1 MMKNAIEVKNLS
13 KSYRDMKVVNDITFA
28 VREGELFAFLGPN
41 GAGKSTTVDCLST
54 LTKFDS
60 GEIKLAGLDMKTQAQ
75 AIKQK
80 IGIVFQEGL
89 LDKRLTVLENL
100 TLRAG
105 FYYHSKA
112 EVKGAVARAIEY
124 TEIKDLL
131 KQQYGKLSGGQRRR
145 VDIARALLNTPK
157 ILFLDEPTTGLDPQT
172 RQHIWETIQR
182 LQKEQG
188 MTIFLTTHYMA
199 EAAAADYVVILDHG
213 KIVAEGSPIS
223 LKEHYSYDRLKLYPK
238 KGQSL
243 DDMLNTLSL
252 KWKQETDHYE
262 VELTNTMNTMDA
274 IDIVEG
280 MRDRLQSFEVLHG
293 TMDDVFLNITGRRLR
308 E

>member
-1 MMKNAIEVKNLS
+1 MQNAIEVNKLS
-13 KSYRDMKVVNDITFA
+13 KSYGGLKVISDISFT

-54 LTKFDS
+54 LTRFDS
-60 GEIKLAGLDMKTQAQ
+60 GKIKLAGFDMKTEGQ

-89 LDKRLTVLENL
+89 LDRKLTVAENL

-105 FYYHSKA
+105 FYYQSKA
-112 EVKGAVARAIEY
+112 EIKEAVGRAIEY
-124 TEIKDLL
+124 TEIKNLL
-131 KQQYGKLSGGQRRR
+131 KRPYGKLSGGQRRR
-145 VDIARALLNTPK
+145 VDIARALVNTPK

-172 RQHIWETIQR
+172 RQHIWETIRR

-199 EAAAADYVVILDHG
+199 EAAAADYVVILDQG
-213 KIVAEGSPIS
+213 KIVAEGSPID
-223 LKEHYSYDRLKLYPK
+223 LKKRYSYDRLKLYPK
-238 KGQSL
+238 NKQSL
-243 DDMLNTLSL
+243 DSLLAGFPFKWTKAGDYYELALTDTL
-252 KWKQETDHYE
+252 
-262 VELTNTMNTMDA
+262 DA
-274 IDIVEG
+274 IAVVEKL
-280 MRDRLQSFEVLHG
+280 RDQLQDFEVLHG

>member
-1 MMKNAIEVKNLS
+1 MKNAIEVRNLS
-13 KSYRDMKVVNDITFA
+13 KSYGDLKVVNDISFV

-60 GEIKLAGLDMKTQAQ
+60 GEIKLSGLNMKTQAQ
-75 AIKQK
+75 EIKQR

-112 EVKGAVARAIEY
+112 EVKAAVARASEY
-124 TEIKDLL
+124 TEINDLL
-131 KQQYGKLSGGQRRR
+131 KRQYGKLSGGQRRR

-188 MTIFLTTHYMA
+188 ITIFLTTHYMA
-199 EAAAADYVVILDHG
+199 EASAADYVVILDHG

-223 LKEHYSYDRLKLYPK
+223 LKELYSYDRLKLYPK
-238 KGQSL
+238 KEQNL
-243 DDMLNTLSL
+243 DNILSSLSL
-252 KWKQETDHYE
+252 NWNKAADHYE
-262 VELTNTMNTMDA
+262 VELRNTMDA

-280 MRDRLQSFEVLHG
+280 MRDQLQSFEVLHG

>member
-1 MMKNAIEVKNLS
+1 MNNAIEVKNLS
-13 KSYRDMKVVNDITFA
+13 KSYGDLKVVNDISFT

-54 LTKFDS
+54 LTKFNS
-60 GEIKLAGLDMKTQAQ
+60 GEIKLAGLDIKTETQE
-75 AIKQK
+75 IKQK

-105 FYYHSKA
+105 FYYHSKV
-112 EVKGAVARAIEY
+112 EVEAAVARASEY
-124 TEIKDLL
+124 TEINELL
-131 KQQYGKLSGGQRRR
+131 KRQYEKLSGGQRRR

-172 RQHIWETIQR
+172 RQHIWETIRR

-223 LKEHYSYDRLKLYPK
+223 LKERYSYDRLKLYPK
-238 KGQSL
+238 AGNNL
-243 DDMLNTLSL
+243 DNMLTALSL
-252 KWKQETDHYE
+252 KWDKVADYYE
-262 VELTNTMNTMDA
+262 VELTNTMAA

-280 MRDRLQSFEVLHG
+280 IRDRLQSFEVLHG

>member
-1 MMKNAIEVKNLS
+1 MNNAIEVRNLS
-13 KSYRDMKVVNDITFA
+13 KSYGDLKVVNDISFA

-75 AIKQK
+75 EIKQK

-100 TLRAG
+100 TLRAS

-112 EVKGAVARAIEY
+112 EVKAAVARASEY
-124 TEIKDLL
+124 AEINDLL
-131 KQQYGKLSGGQRRR
+131 KRQYGKLSGGQRRR
-145 VDIARALLNTPK
+145 VDIARSLLNTPK

-199 EAAAADYVVILDHG
+199 EASAADYVVILDHG
-213 KIVAEGSPIS
+213 RIVAEGSPIS
-223 LKEHYSYDRLKLYPK
+223 LKERYSYDRLKLYPK
-238 KGQSL
+238 EGNNL
-243 DDMLNTLSL
+243 DNMLTALSL
-252 KWKQETDHYE
+252 KWDKAADYYE
-262 VELTNTMNTMDA
+262 IELTNTMDA

-280 MRDRLQSFEVLHG
+280 MRDQLQSFEVLHG
-293 TMDDVFLNITGRRLR
+293 MMDDVFLNITGRRLR

>member
-1 MMKNAIEVKNLS
+1 
-13 KSYRDMKVVNDITFA
+13 MKVVNDISFD
-28 VREGELFAFLGPN
+28 VREGELLAFLGPN

-60 GEIKLAGLDMKTQAQ
+60 GEIKLAGFDIKTQAQ
-75 AIKQK
+75 TIKQK

-89 LDKRLTVLENL
+89 LDKKLTVAENL

-105 FYYHSKA
+105 FYYPNKA
-112 EVKGAVARAIEY
+112 EVKEAVDRAVEY

-131 KQQYGKLSGGQRRR
+131 KRQYGKLSGGQRRR

-172 RQHIWETIQR
+172 RQHIWETIQC
-182 LQKEQG
+182 LQKEYG

-199 EAAAADYVVILDHG
+199 EAAMADYVIILDHG
-213 KIVAEGSPIS
+213 EIVAKGSPIS
-223 LKEHYSYDRLKLYPK
+223 LKERYSYDRLRLYPK
-238 KGQSL
+238 KEQHLDSL
-243 DDMLNTLSL
+243 LGSFSFTWSKMEDY
-252 KWKQETDHYE
+252 YE
-262 VELTNTMNTMDA
+262 VELADTLDA
-274 IDIVEG
+274 IDIVQKA
-280 MRDRLQSFEVLHG
+280 RNQLQSFEVLHG
-293 TMDDVFLNITGRRLR
+293 TMDDVFLNITGRSLR

>member
-1 MMKNAIEVKNLS
+1 M
-13 KSYRDMKVVNDITFA
+13 
-28 VREGELFAFLGPN
+28 
-41 GAGKSTTVDCLST
+41 
-54 LTKFDS
+54 
-60 GEIKLAGLDMKTQAQ
+60 
-75 AIKQK
+75 
-80 IGIVFQEGL
+80 
-89 LDKRLTVLENL
+89 
-100 TLRAG
+100 
-105 FYYHSKA
+105 
-112 EVKGAVARAIEY
+112 
-124 TEIKDLL
+124 
-131 KQQYGKLSGGQRRR
+131 SGGQRRR

-199 EAAAADYVVILDHG
+199 EASAADYVVILDHG

-223 LKEHYSYDRLKLYPK
+223 LKELYSYDRLKLYPK
-238 KGQSL
+238 KEQNL
-243 DDMLNTLSL
+243 DNILSSLSL
-252 KWKQETDHYE
+252 NWNKAADHYE
-262 VELTNTMNTMDA
+262 VELRNTMDA

-280 MRDRLQSFEVLHG
+280 MRDQLQSFEVLHG